1 MNRYSAVLERV
12 IAGPGHGTAAAR
24 RTVYDRARTALCA
37 TLDRVDDEVARAN
50 ELGLLEAAAA
60 ALERAIGEGRFMPGG
75 AKPDASAKAAPDPAP
90 GPPPRPPYRENL
102 PRSEAG
108 LSLFSQ
114 NTVPADGMDG
124 NGEDFGGAANGGL
137 VPARLRTA
145 FGLALLAAGLGVWLA
160 LPASLRGP
168 DPARFAVPAPPPQAL
183 ASSLGDLR
191 WTGEGQAGTQAGA
204 IAWTREP
211 DPAAPV
217 TRASRDVLVGRA
229 DLRPLAPP
237 AILVFGPDGEDAAR
251 ALLVMEL
258 RFQAGGPQSVA
269 AVQTFKLALPGAAE
283 AEPEG
288 VIIRTGPQGFAFVFS
303 NAAKDIAL
311 NAALLAQAEGLVIGL
326 QLDDGS
332 PARLA
337 IATVR
342 LE

>member
-12 IAGPGHGTAAAR
+12 IAGPGHDTAAAR
-24 RTVYDRARTALCA
+24 RTVYDRARAALCA
-37 TLDRVDDEVARAN
+37 TLDSADDEDARST

-60 ALERAIGEGRFMPGG
+60 ALERAIGEGRFVPGG
-75 AKPDASAKAAPDPAP
+75 AKPDASAKASPDPSP
-90 GPPPRPPYRENL
+90 GPPLRPPHRENL

-114 NTVPADGMDG
+114 NTVPADSADG
-124 NGEDFGGAANGGL
+124 NGQDFGGAATGTL
-137 VPARLRTA
+137 VRLRTA
-145 FGLALLAAGLGVWLA
+145 FGLALLAVGIGVWLA

-183 ASSLGDLR
+183 AKVLGDLR
-191 WTGEGQAGTQAGA
+191 WTGEGQAGSKAGA

-211 DPAAPV
+211 DPAAAVP
-217 TRASRDVLVGRA
+217 RAGRVVLVGRA

-237 AILVFGPDGEDAAR
+237 AILVFGPDGDDAAR

-258 RFQAGGPQSVA
+258 RFEAGGPQSVA

-303 NAAKDIAL
+303 NAANDAAL